1 MEFSSCEGE
10 GVAEEENYKLA
21 TEIISFSK
29 DLMKL
34 AM

>member
-1 MEFSSCEGE
+1 MQRKE
-10 GVAEEENYKLA
+10 GVAEEENYELA
-21 TEIISFSK
+21 TEIITFSK

>member
-1 MEFSSCEGE
+1 MQRKE